1 MGSPTV
7 FSQVEQSVFRR
18 LLWVLEG
25 YLCLSAE
32 IVEDP
37 FVGWLFI
44 FEESQ
49 RITTVRASCI
59 LTAKLAGSTQN

>member
-1 MGSPTV
+1 MGSPTAL
-7 FSQVEQSVFRR
+7 SRVEQSVFER
-18 LLWVLEG
+18 LPCVLEG
-25 YLCLSAE
+25 CLRPSAE

-37 FVGWLFI
+37 FVGWLVF

-59 LTAKLAGSTQN
+59 LTAKLAGSTQY